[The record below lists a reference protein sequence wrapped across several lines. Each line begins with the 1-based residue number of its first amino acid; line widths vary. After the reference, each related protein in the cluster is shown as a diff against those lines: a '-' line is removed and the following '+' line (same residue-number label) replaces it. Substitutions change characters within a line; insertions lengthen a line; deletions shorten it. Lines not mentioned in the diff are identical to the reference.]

1 MKYEII
7 VITSVIITNLIV
19 SITILAK
26 LRRLNASAGI
36 DKAQILKP
44 LKLHFSHLKKRDKP
58 PLEERQRRTVLQNIE
73 RYNGTAE
80 GQEKIPKE

>member
-19 SITILAK
+19 SIMILAK

-44 LKLHFSHLKKRDKP
+44 LKPHFSHLKKRDKP

>member
-7 VITSVIITNLIV
+7 VITGVIIANLVV

-26 LRRLNASAGI
+26 LRRLNANAGI

-44 LKLHFSHLKKRDKP
+44 LKPHFSHLKKRDKP

-73 RYNGTAE
+73 RYNGTPE

>member
-7 VITSVIITNLIV
+7 VITGVIITNLIV

-26 LRRLNASAGI
+26 LRRLNANAGI

-44 LKLHFSHLKKRDKP
+44 LKPHFSHLKKRDKP

-73 RYNGTAE
+73 RYNGTPE

>member
-1 MKYEII
+1 MKYAII
-7 VITSVIITNLIV
+7 AVIIANLCV
-19 SITILAK
+19 SITILTK
-26 LRRLNASAGI
+26 LRRLNANTGI

-44 LKLHFSHLKKRDKP
+44 LKPHFSHLKKRDKP

-73 RYNGTAE
+73 RYNGTPE

>member
-26 LRRLNASAGI
+26 LSRLNANAGI

-44 LKLHFSHLKKRDKP
+44 LKPQFSHLKKRDKP
-58 PLEERQRRTVLQNIE
+58 PLEERQRRTMLRNIE
-73 RYNGTAE
+73 RYNGTPE

>member
-7 VITSVIITNLIV
+7 VITGVTITNLIV

-44 LKLHFSHLKKRDKP
+44 LKPHFSHLKKRDKP